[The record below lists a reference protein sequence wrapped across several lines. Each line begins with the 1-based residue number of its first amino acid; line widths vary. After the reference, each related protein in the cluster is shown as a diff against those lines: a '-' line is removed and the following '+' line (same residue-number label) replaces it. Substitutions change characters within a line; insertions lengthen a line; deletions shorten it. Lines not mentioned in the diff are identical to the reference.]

1 MTTNALQPTA
11 PVAKPAKPVSV
22 LIIDDHPVL
31 VSFLAQVLE
40 RDGKYQLVGRAETAR
55 EGLELCRKL
64 KPALVILDIVL
75 LDSSDLSCLRSLH
88 QECPRSRVLVFTGKI
103 SNVSEMLL
111 AGAGGIMGKTAKLQ
125 DLLEAVDRVAQGGMY
140 LCPQACEAVRR
151 QVVAAPPPEKR
162 PGPELSRRELAVLQH
177 IAMGLSSR
185 QIAEKMELSQNTI
198 AAFRSRLMK
207 KTELHSTAKLVLY
220 AARLGLVRVPGLRKA
235 TSNPMA

>member
-1 MTTNALQPTA
+1 MT
-11 PVAKPAKPVSV
+11 V

-31 VSFLAQVLE
+31 VSFLTQLLE
-40 RDGKYQLVGRAETAR
+40 REGKYQLVGRAETAR
-55 EGLELCRKL
+55 EGLALCRQL
-64 KPALVILDIVL
+64 KPVLVILDIVL
-75 LDSSDLSCLRSLH
+75 LDSNDLSCLRSLR
-88 QECPRSRVLVFTGKI
+88 QECPRSRVLVFTGRI
-103 SNVSEMLL
+103 SNVADMLL

-125 DLLEAVDRVAQGGMY
+125 DLLEAVARVANGGMY

-151 QVVAAPPPEKR
+151 QVLAAPPPEKR
-162 PGPELSRRELAVLQH
+162 PGPELSPRELAVLQH

-185 QIAEKMELSQNTI
+185 QIAAKMELSQNTI
-198 AAFRSRLMK
+198 TAFRSRLMK

>member
-1 MTTNALQPTA
+1 MTTHAPSPTPA
-11 PVAKPAKPVSV
+11 PVKPVSV

-31 VSFLAQVLE
+31 VSFLTQLLE
-40 RDGKYQLVGRAETAR
+40 REAKYKLVGRAETAR
-55 EGLELCRKL
+55 EGIELCRTL
-64 KPALVILDIVL
+64 KPHLVILDISL
-75 LDSSDLSCLRSLH
+75 LDSNDLSCLRTLH
-88 QECPRSRVLVFTGKI
+88 AECPRSRVLVFTGRI
-103 SNVSEMLL
+103 TNVSDMLL

-151 QVVAAPPPEKR
+151 QVVAAPPIEKR
-162 PGPELSRRELAVLQH
+162 NGPELSRRERDVLQH

-185 QIAEKMELSQNTI
+185 QIAAKMQLSQNTI

-220 AARLGLVRVPGLRKA
+220 AARLGLVRVPGLRKS
-235 TSNPMA
+235 TSNPMM